1 MTWMIDGG
9 PEGYQTGNGSLN
21 SELPTE
27 KSVFKQTESFEPL
40 KHINTTTEISK
51 PVFDK
56 MELGEMKGASY
67 FQAITFNVLCD
78 KMKLEAERGNSQL
91 LLDHSLY
98 RIGNAMV
105 DVLKEKG
112 FSVSYINTSNKNY
125 TVISW

>member
-1 MTWMIDGG
+1 
-9 PEGYQTGNGSLN
+9 
-21 SELPTE
+21 
-27 KSVFKQTESFEPL
+27 
-40 KHINTTTEISK
+40 
-51 PVFDK
+51 
-56 MELGEMKGASY
+56 
-67 FQAITFNVLCD
+67 
-78 KMKLEAERGNSQL
+78 MKLEAERGNSQL